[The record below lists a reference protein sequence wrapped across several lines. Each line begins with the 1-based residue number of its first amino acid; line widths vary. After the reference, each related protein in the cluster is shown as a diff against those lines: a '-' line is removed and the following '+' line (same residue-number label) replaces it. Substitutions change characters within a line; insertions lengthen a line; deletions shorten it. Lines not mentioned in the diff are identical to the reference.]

1 MSCWEKKQNKH
12 LLGDLFIEVEIV
24 EDEDEYYLEVTG
36 LNTKSGVHYAIELCE
51 WTDWLTM
58 FITKETLDRLSKED
72 IVAGC
77 LYELTFFGFNE
88 NKVLGKRDKIVDDI
102 KKMRNKIGVD

>member
-1 MSCWEKKQNKH
+1 MKEMRSSGLIIIREDIGTKFIPGIH
-12 LLGDLFIEVEIV
+12 L
-24 EDEDEYYLEVTG
+24 
-36 LNTKSGVHYAIELCE
+36 
-51 WTDWLTM
+51 

-88 NKVLGKRDKIVDDI
+88 NKVLGKRDKMVDDI